1 MKKILL
7 IGVPSDRVLSSFASF
22 LKKHNYDMFFINLNL
37 LADEVFF
44 GEDCLL
50 LHDKKIYYSDISGIY
65 NRLVSIDPNVSHTDA
80 RMYYQQLEL
89 LNYLLD
95 HVFDNVINT
104 PSSASSNN
112 SKPYQLSRAEKLG
125 FNSPASIVLANVSCP
140 DFENPTIYKSVGGIR
155 SIVTE
160 IINSDVNKEISC
172 PVLFQE
178 KIIGANIRAH
188 LIDNDIYALKITSK
202 EVDYRYTE
210 SPNKYLTIQ
219 LPEEIVF
226 KCRELKNDLG
236 LRFTG
241 IDFMLTP
248 DNEYYFL
255 EANTS
260 PAFTHFEEYMENK
273 TLSAALAVA
282 LSGEN

>member
-7 IGVPSDRVLSSFASF
+7 IGVPNDRVLSSFASF
-22 LKKHNYDMFFINLNL
+22 LKKHNHDMFFINLNL
-37 LADEVFF
+37 LGDEVFF
-44 GEDCLL
+44 EDDSFI
-50 LHDKKIYYSDISGIY
+50 LHDERIDYSTICGVY
-65 NRLVSIDPNVSHTDA
+65 NRLVSIEPHVNHADA
-80 RMYYQQLEL
+80 TIYYKQLEL

-95 HVFDNVINT
+95 HTLDNVINT

-112 SKPYQLSRAEKLG
+112 SKPYQLSRAKKIG
-125 FNSPASIVLANVSCP
+125 FNVPASTMLANTICP
-140 DFENPTIYKSVGGIR
+140 NFNQSTIYKSVGGIR

-160 IINSDVNKEISC
+160 TVNNDINKEISC

-178 KIIGANIRAH
+178 RVVGANIRVH
-188 LIDNDIYALKITSK
+188 LVDDHIFALKITSK
-202 EVDYRYTE
+202 DVDYRYTE

-219 LPEEIVF
+219 LPDEISL
-226 KCRELKNDLG
+226 KCKTLKNDFG

-241 IDFMLTP
+241 MDFMLTS

-273 TLSAALAVA
+273 TLSAALAAA
-282 LSGEN
+282 LSGAH

>member
-7 IGVPSDRVLSSFASF
+7 IGVPCDRVLSSFASF
-22 LKKHNYDMFFINLNL
+22 LKKHDYDMFFVNLNL
-37 LADEVFF
+37 LASEVFF
-44 GEDCLL
+44 AEDCLL
-50 LHDKKIYYSDISGIY
+50 LQNKKIDYSDICGIY

-80 RMYYQQLEL
+80 RIYYQQLEL

-112 SKPYQLSRAEKLG
+112 SKPYQLSRAERLG
-125 FNSPASIVLANVSCP
+125 FNIPESIILANVSCP

-160 IINSDVNKEISC
+160 AIDNDVNKEISC

-178 KIIGANIRAH
+178 KIIGANIRVH
-188 LIDNDIYALKITSK
+188 LSDNHIFALKITSE

-219 LPEEIVF
+219 LPEEIVC
-226 KCRELKNDLG
+226 KCIELKNNLG

-260 PAFTHFEEYMENK
+260 PAFTHFEEYMETK

-282 LSGEN
+282 LSGGN